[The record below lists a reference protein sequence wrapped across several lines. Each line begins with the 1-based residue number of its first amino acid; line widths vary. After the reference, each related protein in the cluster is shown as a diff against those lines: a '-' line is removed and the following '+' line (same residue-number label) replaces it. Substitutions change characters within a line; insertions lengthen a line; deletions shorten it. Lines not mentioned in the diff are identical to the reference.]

1 MDQPTAG
8 EALRA
13 LEPLVGEWTITA
25 RWPDGKPWPGG
36 GSMSVEWLP
45 TRQLL
50 IQRTSMDLPEAPD
63 TVAVIGCDGANGT
76 YSQLYSDSRGV
87 CRIYQMSI
95 SDGEWRLWRGGEP
108 FAQRFIGRF
117 GPDGRTITARWEAGE
132 GGEYH
137 TDFDLVYTR
146 TT

>member
-1 MDQPTAG
+1 MDQPTAE
-8 EALRA
+8 EALRE
-13 LEPLVGEWTITA
+13 LQPLVGDWTVA
-25 RWPDGKPWPGG
+25 AHWPNGEPWPGG

-63 TVAVIGCDGANGT
+63 TVAVIGCDAANGT
-76 YSQLYSDSRGV
+76 YTQLYSDSRGV

-95 SDGEWRLWRGGEP
+95 ADGEWRLWRNGEP
-108 FAQRFIGRF
+108 FAQRFVGRF
-117 GPDGRTITARWEAGE
+117 GADGRTITGQWEAAEAGE
-132 GGEYH
+132 YR

-146 TT
+146 VS